1 MLHGEQFWSQ
11 PEPVLWV
18 AGWGALGL
26 AVALGRFRWEP
37 REGR

>member
-1 MLHGEQFWSQ
+1 MLHGEQLWSQ

-37 REGR
+37 RER